1 MTSPVSPAALA
12 PARGYSHGMLA
23 PPQSRLLA
31 VAGQIAWD
39 GQGRLV
45 SDDFCAQF
53 AQALRNVA
61 AVVQQAGGAPADVL
75 SLRIYVTDKRR
86 YLAQLREI
94 GQAYREVFG
103 RHYPAMALVQVADLL
118 EDGAQIEIEALAAIP
133 A

>member
-39 GQGRLV
+39 GQGQLV
-45 SDDFCAQF
+45 SDDFCVQF

-61 AVVQQAGGAPADVL
+61 AVVQQAGGAPTDVL

-86 YLAQLREI
+86 YQAQLREI
-94 GQAYREVFG
+94 GQVYREIFG

-118 EDGAQIEIEALAAIP
+118 EEGALVEIEALAAIP